1 MVEAT
6 RPLFIVSVCRNR
18 RRKFR
23 GSVAALDTS
32 PQKKKEWLLT
42 QEAFDSLLVWLN
54 PDREQAGSRYEQIRL
69 RLIKIF
75 VCRGCG
81 EPEELADETINR
93 VIRRLPEIKEG
104 YEGDPAL
111 YFYGVAQNVHLEY
124 TRRKRVPADLPAKL
138 EPCEESEQEYECLE
152 RCMQNLSP
160 QNREL
165 VIQYYQD
172 EKRAKIDNRR
182 ELAER
187 LGIALNAVRIRA
199 HRIRAT
205 LQECVR
211 QCLGE
216 VSG

>member
-1 MVEAT
+1 MF
-6 RPLFIVSVCRNR
+6 RNKRRSFQRSV
-18 RRKFR
+18 
-23 GSVAALDTS
+23 GALDTS
-32 PQKKKEWLLT
+32 SPQSKKEWLLT
-42 QEAFDSLLVWLN
+42 QEAFDELLGWLN

-75 VCRGCG
+75 ACRGCV

-93 VIRRLPEIKEG
+93 VIRKLPEIKET

-111 YFYGVAQNVHLEY
+111 YFYGVAQKVHLEY
-124 TRRKRVPADLPAKL
+124 TRRKPIPADLPSQP
-138 EPCEESEQEYECLE
+138 EPRAEVEREYECLE
-152 RCMQNLSP
+152 RCMQKLTP
-160 QNREL
+160 ENREF
-165 VIQYYQD
+165 VIRYYQD

-205 LQECVR
+205 LHECVR

-216 VSG
+216 ASG